1 MPVSKI
7 LQIIQ
12 ILEIVGLLIFI
23 GILVISAILVRTLN
37 QTQKEVVEI
46 KQLLLLTTAKS
57 QGLNGAEEKLDEFLA
72 KKWREELDDDEWN
85 TLVKKKE

>member
-1 MPVSKI
+1 MQGI
-7 LQIIQ
+7 Y
-12 ILEIVGLLIFI
+12 ILEMVRLLIFI
-23 GILVISAILVRTLN
+23 GILLISAILVRTLN

-72 KKWREELDDDEWN
+72 KK
-85 TLVKKKE
+85 